1 MLKLYLD
8 LDSFFVSV
16 ERSVR
21 PGLGEMPV
29 AVVPG
34 ADLRG
39 SAVIAVCARARAAG
53 VSKGMAVD
61 RAKRLC
67 PGIVFLAQRPDR
79 YVRAHHE
86 VVSAVASVL
95 PVEAVYSID
104 EVVAELAPGDDPWV
118 VGRAVKAA
126 VARLLGPVV
135 TASVGVAPTRWLAK
149 VGASM
154 GKPDGLR
161 VMRGEELPGPLLALE
176 LSDLPGIG
184 PRMEVRLAAA
194 GVRTVEGLWGLS
206 RSAMRS
212 VWGGVHGAR
221 LWSVL
226 HGVEVC
232 PIVSERRS
240 LAHGRVLAPER
251 RALASAYP
259 VSRYLVVRVA
269 RRLRREGRVAKRLW
283 LDVEFEGGRSF
294 SGSERSGGVE
304 DDRGCLRLHS
314 GLWRALVAKHS
325 GSCVL
330 RMWVSV
336 DCVGAVEAAQADL
349 FADPEASRK
358 ARSLSSA
365 VDQLR
370 ERYGRS
376 VIGFGRCGDGS
387 DPYVGSKIAYGRI
400 PEVEDFWC

>member
-1 MLKLYLD
+1 MKLYLD

-53 VSKGMAVD
+53 VAKGMAVD

-104 EVVAELAPGDDPWV
+104 EVAAELAVGDDPWV

-126 VARLLGPVV
+126 VGRALGPAV

-161 VMRGEELPGPLLALE
+161 VLRAEDLPGPLLALE
-176 LSDLPGIG
+176 LCDLPGIG

-194 GVRTVEGLWGLS
+194 GVRNVEGLWGLS
-206 RSAMRS
+206 RSALRS

-232 PIVSERRS
+232 PVATERRS
-240 LAHGRVLAPER
+240 LAHGRVLAPDR
-251 RALASAYP
+251 RAMERAYP

-283 LDVEFEGGRSF
+283 LDVEFEGGGSI
-294 SGSERSGGVE
+294 SGSARSGGE
-304 DDRGCLRLHS
+304 DDDRGCLRLH
-314 GLWRALVAKHS
+314 GGVWRALVENHC
-325 GSCVL
+325 GSRVL

-336 DCVGAVEAAQADL
+336 DCVGAVEGAQADL
-349 FADPEASRK
+349 FADPQALGK
-358 ARSLSSA
+358 ARALSGA
-365 VDQLR
+365 VDGLR

-387 DPYVGSKIAYGRI
+387 DRYVGSKIAYGRI